1 MHDGRFHD
9 LIDRDSASLPRS
21 GLAVGDLVLT
31 DAGDGDPVL
40 NDCKHNKRCN
50 GREHNGTGH
59 ETIIWFRWAAPLL
72 LCRTS
77 CPLLCR
83 T

>member
-1 MHDGRFHD
+1 MHNGRFHD

-21 GLAVGDLVLT
+21 GLPVGDLVLT

-50 GREHNGTGH
+50 ADEHSSTDH
-59 ETIIWFRWAAPLL
+59 KPIIWFRWSAFLL
-72 LCRTS
+72 LPS
-77 CPLLCR
+77 KCPP
-83 T
+83 